1 MSLYPPPL
9 TNSHPITTTMNQHM
23 PLQASCTAPQAQVNV
38 GRKYKS
44 RKERPCDACRKR
56 KICCTRDAYEKDCS
70 LCKTRGESC
79 KYVLPPNVRRGRAAP
94 SSRPGTAMSTGSAS
108 SSTSTPVP
116 RSSRGTQAPRR
127 QNANPEFGAELRRGS
142 ASGSGEWIC
151 QFVGL
156 SGDQDPYVLRHCSF
170 NALNCYK
177 APDWA
182 ILRVK
187 GGDDIPLHF
196 TVTPDS
202 HLEAQPSW
210 YPRTDTEAVV
220 RPHGEELLRTY
231 FEVVHTSYPLLD
243 PGRFREQP
251 RTGDVLRAIMYN
263 LAAPFC
269 PTSPSNFKPLEDFVN
284 QALPTTTQSP
294 LLETLEATI
303 LHLHHTS
310 SLPTTNSTALH
321 TSLYSTLGSLIG
333 LAHSLG
339 LNLSPTTWALTPS
352 DRSRR
357 IRIWWALYTH
367 DAFLSLLLG
376 RPSYLNSENHS
387 VPLPTLED
395 FSHLG
400 LQGEEIGFGPAR
412 MLISMSHLAVII
424 SDLLSTFYTLSAT
437 SRLKTLPI
445 PTLLSQMSTFQ
456 DRLNTFYTSHLR
468 PLCAAFSS
476 SLLDPSGSVILA
488 FYTAEIVL
496 YRAILRILPIE
507 EEMYADVRE
516 RARSVVVNVVGFTE
530 KLHVSRLR
538 SFWWN
543 PITPLLFSLH
553 GTFLY
558 HQLLTSVSPHDISWW
573 STTIS
578 HYRALLKLQAQSG
591 FLGASLACERME
603 RLAVGMGLEDGA
615 VGEIGIGGGGRN
627 RKGEGWVEGSAEEW
641 IVRQGHEGMLLC

>member
-1 MSLYPPPL
+1 MS
-9 TNSHPITTTMNQHM
+9 N
-23 PLQASCTAPQAQVNV
+23 
-38 GRKYKS
+38 
-44 RKERPCDACRKR
+44 
-56 KICCTRDAYEKDCS
+56 
-70 LCKTRGESC
+70 
-79 KYVLPPNVRRGRAAP
+79 
-94 SSRPGTAMSTGSAS
+94 AS
-108 SSTSTPVP
+108 SSSSSTPVP
-116 RSSRGTQAPRR
+116 RSSRGLLTPRK
-127 QNANPEFGAELRRGS
+127 QNADSGFGGELRRGS

-202 HLEAQPSW
+202 HLETQPSW

-220 RPHGEELLRTY
+220 RLHSEELLKTY

-243 PGRFREQP
+243 PGRFVDPP
-251 RTGDVLRAIMYN
+251 RTGDVLRAVMYN

-269 PTSPSNFKPLEDFVN
+269 PTSPSNFKLLEDFVN
-284 QALPTTTQSP
+284 QALPTTSQAP
-294 LLETLEATI
+294 LLESLEAAL

-310 SLPTTNSTALH
+310 SQPTTNATALH
-321 TSLYSTLGSLIG
+321 TSLHSTLGSLVG
-333 LAHSLG
+333 LANSLG
-339 LNLSPTTWALTPS
+339 LNLSPATWSLTPS

-357 IRIWWALYTH
+357 IRIWWSLYTQ

-376 RPSYLNSENHS
+376 RPSYLNPENHS

-412 MLISMSHLAVII
+412 MLISMSHLSVII
-424 SDLLSTFYTLSAT
+424 SSLLSTFYTLAAT

-445 PTLLSQMSTFQ
+445 LTLLSQMSAFQ

-468 PLCAAFSS
+468 PLCTAFDA

-496 YRAILRILPIE
+496 YRAVLRVLPME
-507 EEMYADVRE
+507 EERYAEVRE
-516 RARSVVVNVVGFTE
+516 RARSVMVNVVSFTE

-543 PITPLLFSLH
+543 RTSPLLLSILFFSPPSARPPPSLAPDPLTLPQIAMSPLLFSLH

-558 HQLLTSVSPHDISWW
+558 HQLLTSVAPHDISWW

-578 HYRALLKLQAQSG
+578 HFRALLKLQAQSG
-591 FLGASLACERME
+591 FQGAALACERME
-603 RLAVGMGLEDGA
+603 RLAVGMGLEAGGENGEG
-615 VGEIGIGGGGRN
+615 VGGNETRGGG
-627 RKGEGWVEGSAEEW
+627 WMEGSAEEW

>member
-1 MSLYPPPL
+1 MSLYSSPL
-9 TNSHPITTTMNQHM
+9 TNSHPITTPMNTHIS
-23 PLQASCTAPQAQVNV
+23 LQPSRPTPPPQVNT

-79 KYVLPPNVRRGRAAP
+79 KYVLPPNIRRGRAAP
-94 SSRPGTAMSTGSAS
+94 AGRPETAMSNAS
-108 SSTSTPVP
+108 SSSSSTPVP
-116 RSSRGTQAPRR
+116 RSSRGLLTPRK
-127 QNANPEFGAELRRGS
+127 QNADSGFGGELRRGS

-202 HLEAQPSW
+202 HLETQPSW

-220 RPHGEELLRTY
+220 RLHSEELLKTY

-243 PGRFREQP
+243 PGRFVDPP
-251 RTGDVLRAIMYN
+251 RTGDVLRAVMYN

-269 PTSPSNFKPLEDFVN
+269 PTSPSNFKLLEDFVN
-284 QALPTTTQSP
+284 QALPTTSQAP
-294 LLETLEATI
+294 LLESLEAAL

-310 SLPTTNSTALH
+310 SQPTTNATALH
-321 TSLYSTLGSLIG
+321 TSLHSTLGSLVG
-333 LAHSLG
+333 LANSLG
-339 LNLSPTTWALTPS
+339 LNLSPATWSLTPS

-357 IRIWWALYTH
+357 IRIWWSLYTQ

-376 RPSYLNSENHS
+376 RPSYLNPENHS

-412 MLISMSHLAVII
+412 MLISMSHLSVII
-424 SDLLSTFYTLSAT
+424 SSLLSTFYTLAAT

-445 PTLLSQMSTFQ
+445 LTLLSQMSAFQ

-468 PLCAAFSS
+468 PLCTAFDA

-496 YRAILRILPIE
+496 YRAVLRVLPME
-507 EEMYADVRE
+507 EERYAEVRE
-516 RARSVVVNVVGFTE
+516 RARSVMVNVVSFTE

-543 PITPLLFSLH
+543 PMSPLLFSLH

-558 HQLLTSVSPHDISWW
+558 HQLLTSVAPHDISWW

-578 HYRALLKLQAQSG
+578 HFRALLKLQAQSG
-591 FLGASLACERME
+591 LLGRDMRGCCC
-603 RLAVGMGLEDGA
+603 
-615 VGEIGIGGGGRN
+615 
-627 RKGEGWVEGSAEEW
+627 VEK
-641 IVRQGHEGMLLC
+641 L